1 MYLSNIS
8 CCCQISEA
16 PKVLHNLSI
25 SPIFS
30 PDYLRSVLLWMLY
43 LSLVNEP
50 IVASWVKVSACIQ
63 ELLLF
68 AFRERQ
74 NINLALLITNVVSP
88 V

>member
-1 MYLSNIS
+1 
-8 CCCQISEA
+8 
-16 PKVLHNLSI
+16 
-25 SPIFS
+25 
-30 PDYLRSVLLWMLY
+30 MLY
-43 LSLVNEP
+43 HSFVNEP
-50 IVASWVKVSACIQ
+50 IVASWVKVSAGIQ